1 MPPSKESTR
10 PPPTERSSYGSW
22 AVDKLRLGDTDRQGH
37 INNAAFATF
46 AETGRIEFMR
56 DEVPDIDREGL
67 GFVVVRL
74 EVDFRS
80 ELHWPGT
87 IDIGTRL
94 LAVGR
99 TSWRLEHGMFDGER
113 CVATAI
119 SVMVTIDGATRRATP
134 LPEPLRR
141 WLEARLAR

>member
-1 MPPSKESTR
+1 M
-10 PPPTERSSYGSW
+10 
-22 AVDKLRLGDTDRQGH
+22 DKLRLGDTDRQGH